1 MINKNF
7 WKNKKILITGHT
19 GFKGRWLTI
28 ILKVLDSKVFGI
40 SLDEKYNFEKKE
52 YINFLKKKNC
62 FFLDIRKRKKIEKV
76 ILKINPEIIIHMAA
90 KSKVIDGYYNP
101 VETFETNFMGT
112 VNILNASVK
121 LKKLKTI
128 LVVTTDKVYENNEK
142 KKKFSENDKLGGDDP
157 YSTSKA
163 SAEIILNYYRKFNP
177 RIKIISVRAGNI
189 IGGGDFGTD
198 RIVPDLV
205 KAWKTKKKLI
215 IRNPRSIRP
224 WQYVLDVLISYIRII
239 ELSYKLKNINS
250 SFNIGPFLTDL
261 NVIELVSKIKN
272 HFNNLKLIIKKNKL
286 ILEKEYLNLDI
297 KRSVKLLGLKN
308 NISLNERIERTA
320 NLYKQILNSKN
331 INHMEQIYKK
341 EILNFLSK

>member
-28 ILKVLDSKVFGI
+28 ILKVLGSKVFGI

-62 FFLDIRKRKKIEKV
+62 FFLDIRKGKKIEKV

>member
-28 ILKVLDSKVFGI
+28 ILKVLGSKVFGI

-163 SAEIILNYYRKFNP
+163 SVEIILNYYRKFNP

-297 KRSVKLLGLKN
+297 KRSVKLLGLNN